1 MDSGWQQAVQ
11 EELSNIAENKTWDLV
26 ERPENII
33 DSKWVFSEKLVDG
46 KMKKKAR
53 LVARGYKQST
63 ITEEI
68 YSPVAQMASLR
79 MLSLFVE
86 FDLQVAQLDVKSAFL
101 YGVLKDPVFM
111 ELPEGVTNNMFANLI
126 KLCMVFDSLQNAGT
140 IYLVMVS
147 LGFQRSS
154 KDSCLYFNVSTFIL
168 IHVDDLIMFSRY
180 KMIFKRQN
188 FTMKILAILD

>member
-1 MDSGWQQAVQ
+1 MD
-11 EELSNIAENKTWDLV
+11 
-26 ERPENII
+26 
-33 DSKWVFSEKLVDG
+33 
-46 KMKKKAR
+46 
-53 LVARGYKQST
+53 T

-68 YSPVAQMASLR
+68 YSPVAQMACLR

-126 KLCMVFDSLQNAGT
+126 KFCMVFDNLQNAGT

-154 KDSCLYFNVSTFIL
+154 KDACLYFNVSTFIL

-180 KMIFKRQN
+180 QMIFKRQN
-188 FTMKILAILD
+188 FTMNLGLEIIKRKDSLHKTI